1 MKKTIAS
8 VLLLLTGALACSKS
22 EPPPP
27 PPTTRPVTT
36 TTTLPPVV
44 SIGTVTLGKEIGP
57 DKKVA
62 APADTFGAKDT
73 IYASVDTAGAG
84 HAKMRALWS
93 FVKGTKTAK
102 VDETT
107 IEMIATGPTTNE
119 FHVSKPSGWPKG
131 DYKVE
136 IFLNDETAPAQTKA
150 FKVG

>member
-1 MKKTIAS
+1 MKRLAFGLLGV
-8 VLLLLTGALACSKS
+8 VLLSGAACKKN

-27 PPTTRPVTT
+27 PPTTAAPAA
-36 TTTLPPVV
+36 TTLPPAPSVAGV
-44 SIGTVTLGKEIGP
+44 TVGNAIGA
-57 DKKVA
+57 DKKVT
-62 APADTFGAKDT
+62 APSETLGAKDT

-84 HAKMRALWS
+84 HVKLRALWS
-93 FVKGTKTAK
+93 FVKGEKTAK

-107 IEMIATGPTTNE
+107 IEFDSTGPATNE

-136 IFLNDETAPAQTKA
+136 VFLNDSPTPAATRS

>member
-1 MKKTIAS
+1 MKRTIVAAS
-8 VLLLLTGALACSKS
+8 LLLSGALACGKS

-44 SIGTVTLGKEIGP
+44 SVATVTLGKAIGA
-57 DKKVA
+57 DKKVT
-62 APADTFGAKDT
+62 APADSFGAKDT
-73 IYASVDTAGAG
+73 IYASVDTAGSG
-84 HAKMRALWS
+84 HAKIRALWT
-93 FVKGTKTAK
+93 FVKGAKTAK

-107 IEMIATGPTTNE
+107 IEVDAAGPATHE

-136 IFLNDETAPAQTKA
+136 IFLGDSAAPAATKE